1 MGLTA
6 VILAGGFG
14 KRLRPLTDDRPKPL
28 VEVAGRPILAWQ
40 IDWLREQGVTDIVL
54 AVGYLGGKIFEYVG
68 DGSQFGVKVYYS
80 VEREPLGTGGAI
92 KNALKYIN
100 DEYFIVV
107 NGDIITNLGVG
118 RLLNALSNDT
128 IGAIALTP
136 LRSPYGIVQVDERG
150 FIVNFQEK
158 PQLPYLINAG
168 VYALRKLIKDYLPEK
183 GDIEVHTFPRLAR
196 DRKLLGV
203 SYSDVYWK
211 SIDTLKDLEEAD
223 KAINEQGVFNRMVNS
238 SVRH

>member
-118 RLLNALSNDT
+118 RLLNALSNDA

-136 LRSPYGIVQVDERG
+136 P
-150 FIVNFQEK
+150 QE
-158 PQLPYLINAG
+158 
-168 VYALRKLIKDYLPEK
+168 
-183 GDIEVHTFPRLAR
+183 
-196 DRKLLGV
+196 
-203 SYSDVYWK
+203 
-211 SIDTLKDLEEAD
+211 SI
-223 KAINEQGVFNRMVNS
+223 RHS
-238 SVRH
+238 SG